1 MTRGGVESRDS
12 FLKWKKCCGYGTILV
27 VWKKLMMQERE
38 VLILGEFF
46 ERVRDIVK
54 KRGGKN
60 ET

>member
-1 MTRGGVESRDS
+1 MT
-12 FLKWKKCCGYGTILV
+12 
-27 VWKKLMMQERE
+27 QERE

-60 ET
+60 ER